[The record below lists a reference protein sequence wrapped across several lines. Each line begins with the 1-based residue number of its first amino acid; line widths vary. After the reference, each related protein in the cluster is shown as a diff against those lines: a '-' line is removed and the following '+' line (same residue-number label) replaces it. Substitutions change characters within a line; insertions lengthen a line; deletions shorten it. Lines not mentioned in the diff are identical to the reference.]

1 MPTSAVT
8 ETVRRRVLA
17 NKWSRAGIVAAA
29 LSLGIAAA
37 TLELDAPSR
46 TAADDAPARET
57 HPQPEARAICARG
70 RFEPKDG
77 IVKVAGPSQTALFTN
92 VISELRIKEG
102 DRVEAGQII
111 ALFDSY
117 SSKQAAVQRL
127 QAELAHAE
135 LEYRRFAKLFRDGV
149 ASAEERDDWRTR
161 LEITKAQL
169 QQAQADLDL
178 ARVRS
183 PISGQVIKIH
193 AYPGERV
200 TTAGVA
206 ELGKTNEMYAVAEVY
221 EDDIGRVH
229 VGQRATV
236 TSPALGDELQGT
248 VESIGW
254 KVAKMQV
261 LDTDPAAKTDARV
274 VKVKIRL
281 DDSARVARLT
291 NMQVDVRILP

>member
-1 MPTSAVT
+1 MTSSVT
-8 ETVRRRVLA
+8 ETLRRRLRAIVRSRVGILA
-17 NKWSRAGIVAAA
+17 VT
-29 LSLGIAAA
+29 LSLGIGAAL
-37 TLELDAPSR
+37 LELNSPSR

-70 RFEPKDG
+70 RFEPRDG
-77 IVKVAGPSQTALFTN
+77 IVKVAGPSQTALFSN
-92 VISELRIKEG
+92 VISELHVKEG

-111 ALFDSY
+111 AIFDSY
-117 SSKQAAVQRL
+117 SSKQAAVERL
-127 QAELAHAE
+127 QAELAHAQR
-135 LEYRRFAKLFRDGV
+135 EYRRFAKLFHDGV
-149 ASAEERDDWRTR
+149 ASAQEREDWQTR
-161 LEITKAQL
+161 VEVTKAQL

-206 ELGKTNEMYAVAEVY
+206 ELGKTDEMYAIAEVY